1 MFALDHIHYVR
12 WLTVHVAELL
22 SLEVENREIFES
34 FVSGYFTISK
44 SRKTF
49 SKLAIDQAHKQN
61 NKLVNID
68 GGAIGILENEA
79 TLLKRAVAEP
89 MISDMLETA
98 KLFENKPNKA
108 YETIMKMQNY
118 FKTNSIMIKRFSKKQ
133 KIWEIHFWSKN
144 HC

>member
-1 MFALDHIHYVR
+1 MMYVRSIRGGNFKLFVSCLRDIIPWMFALDHIHYVR

-44 SRKTF
+44 SRRTF

-79 TLLKRAVAEP
+79 TLLKRAVAGP

-98 KLFENKPNKA
+98 K
-108 YETIMKMQNY
+108 
-118 FKTNSIMIKRFSKKQ
+118 
-133 KIWEIHFWSKN
+133 
-144 HC
+144 